1 MSKLSTWELMSEAAT
16 LVGLIEE
23 SDGVLTEDTEAA
35 LAAWVSASADKVG
48 ACVVAARRLDAEAE
62 LLQAEE
68 ERLHARRKGMEAGR
82 ARCREYA
89 TMLLIEMEQLTGSGK
104 AKGSNYTAWL
114 QDSEGLVT
122 PEDVEQ
128 WPLAWRKVT
137 VVPDR
142 TAAQEARRKGEVL
155 PEGFSVVTKR
165 TVRFR

>member
-1 MSKLSTWELMSEAAT
+1 MSKLSTWDLMSEAAT
-16 LVGLIEE
+16 LMNCIEE
-23 SDGVLTEDTEAA
+23 NAGVLSEESEAA
-35 LAAWVSASADKVG
+35 IAAWVSASADKVG
-48 ACVVAARRLDAEAE
+48 ACVVAARRLDSEAE

-82 ARCREYA
+82 QRCREYA
-89 TMLLIEMEQLTGSGK
+89 TMLLTEMEQLTGTGK

-114 QDSEGLVT
+114 QDSESLVT

-128 WPLAWRKVT
+128 WPLEWRKVT

-142 TAAQEARRKGEVL
+142 TAAQEARRKGETL